1 MDEIT
6 VKSATNGSARNSLS
20 INRDNRDNRITSPA
34 PPRPKSTLIDKNDD
48 LFSLDR
54 QLNFIGNEP
63 PQLENQ
69 KVDSTR
75 STERQQK
82 KTDVLSME
90 NQKLDSTNLA
100 MLKFMITPEITKIDL
115 MHNKLQGPDISEL
128 CKHIEVTS
136 LKILTSLNLSSNN
149 IGDDGANS
157 LGYYIVES
165 GCKLQ
170 SLTISYN
177 NITDKGGVQLVS
189 SLEENTSLKML
200 NLDCNLL
207 TDLTLIEIE
216 RALMA
221 NPKCP
226 LFNLSLADS
235 RRAFTK
241 TGAKVL
247 WKLMSKR
254 PALTI
259 TGDPPFTFTGN
270 SQKTPKKQKKKD
282 KNSEG
287 PHYLFNEIAAE
298 SIQRM
303 RLKSNG
309 ANDTV

>member
-1 MDEIT
+1 
-6 VKSATNGSARNSLS
+6 
-20 INRDNRDNRITSPA
+20 
-34 PPRPKSTLIDKNDD
+34 
-48 LFSLDR
+48 
-54 QLNFIGNEP
+54 
-63 PQLENQ
+63 
-69 KVDSTR
+69 
-75 STERQQK
+75 
-82 KTDVLSME
+82 ME

-115 MHNKLQGPDISEL
+115 MRNKLQGPDITEL
-128 CKHIEVTS
+128 CKHFEVTS
-136 LKILTSLNLSSNN
+136 LKILSSLNLSANN
-149 IGDDGANS
+149 IGDEGAKS
-157 LGYYIVES
+157 LGYYIIES

-177 NITDKGGVQLVS
+177 NITDKGGVQLVE
-189 SLEENTSLKML
+189 SLAENTSLKML
-200 NLDCNLL
+200 NLDSNLL

-216 RALMA
+216 KALMS

-247 WKLMSKR
+247 WKLMSNR

-270 SQKTPKKQKKKD
+270 SQKTSKKLKKKED
-282 KNSEG
+282 
-287 PHYLFNEIAAE
+287 YLFNEIAAE